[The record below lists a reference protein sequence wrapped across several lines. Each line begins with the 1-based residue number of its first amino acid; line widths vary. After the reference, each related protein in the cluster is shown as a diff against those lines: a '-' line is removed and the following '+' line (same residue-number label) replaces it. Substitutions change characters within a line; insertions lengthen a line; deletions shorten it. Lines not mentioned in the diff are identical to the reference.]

1 MPGVVQ
7 LATGA
12 WFSPAERQTGSD
24 RTFCA
29 HGNPNVLTR
38 DAGTSKLAQG
48 PSAQT
53 CLIQMERFDGPLPP
67 VTVFEPP
74 VVLSEDR

>member
-12 WFSPAERQTGSD
+12 WFSPADESGRP
-24 RTFCA
+24 FCV

-53 CLIQMERFDGPLPP
+53 CLIQVERFRGPLP
-67 VTVFEPP
+67 TVAAFEPP
-74 VVLSEDR
+74 VVINRR